1 MRVLIAEDDAIS
13 RKLLEVNLRRAGHE
27 VVSTRD
33 GDEAWEVLSS
43 GGGPK
48 IAVLDWMMPAL
59 DGVEICR
66 RVRAEQKHGYIYLI
80 LLTAKTRQEDRV
92 AGFKA
97 GADDYLTKP
106 FDAQDLKAR
115 VAVGQRII
123 ELESALQ
130 AKVAELQAA
139 QGHVEQ
145 LQGLLPICMHCKKI
159 RDDDST
165 WHQLEVYIERHSS
178 AAFTHS
184 LCTEC
189 LARHYPGFGTGGG
202 TKR

>member
-13 RKLLEVNLRRAGHE
+13 RKLLEVNLRRAGHD

-33 GDEAWEVLSS
+33 GGEAWEALSS
-43 GGGPK
+43 EGGPK

-59 DGVEICR
+59 DGIEICR
-66 RVRAEQKHGYIYLI
+66 RVRAEQKLGYVYLI
-80 LLTAKTRQEDRV
+80 LLTAKTRQEDR
-92 AGFKA
+92 AIGFKA

-106 FDAQDLKAR
+106 FDSQDLRAR
-115 VAVGQRII
+115 IAVGQRII
-123 ELESALQ
+123 ELERALR

-189 LARHYPGFGTGGG
+189 LARHYPGFGSGGG
-202 TKR
+202 VSR

>member
-33 GDEAWEVLSS
+33 GGEAWEVLSAE
-43 GGGPK
+43 GGPK

-66 RVRAEQKHGYIYLI
+66 RVRAEQKRGYVYLI
-80 LLTAKTRQEDRV
+80 LLTAKTRQEDRA

-106 FDAQDLKAR
+106 FDAQDLRAR
-115 VAVGQRII
+115 IAVGQRII
-123 ELESALQ
+123 ELEGALQ
-130 AKVAELQAA
+130 AKVAELEAA
-139 QGHVEQ
+139 KGHVEH

-189 LARHYPGFGTGGG
+189 LTLHYPGFGTGRR
-202 TKR
+202 TSS